1 MAARHKD
8 TGAGSSE
15 APAGQIWDES
25 NIYTAKDSGEG
36 EKPTETGRG
45 GGLPGTA
52 VAPALR
58 LDTRHFAAAE
68 KAWFQKAFQLGGS
81 LILRRSRRPAWPERG
96 SPRGVHWSPGKT
108 EDLLRGT
115 GGPCF
120 SRVTDNAPAIR
131 GRWHRVPRDGAPREQ
146 RRVPDIVP
154 QLGTR
159 KQNLTARTH
168 QAKPAKKWTDGVLRK
183 CQRRGPDAPR
193 IRADKE
199 MCRGTWP
206 RPWPAAPAG
215 RENAAKDVAT
225 SAARPGARRAAGGTA
240 LPL

>member
-1 MAARHKD
+1 MARARFPPGCLLV
-8 TGAGSSE
+8 TRQNRGP
-15 APAGQIWDES
+15 APWD
-25 NIYTAKDSGEG
+25 
-36 EKPTETGRG
+36 RR
-45 GGLPGTA
+45 A
-52 VAPALR
+52 V
-58 LDTRHFAAAE
+58 
-68 KAWFQKAFQLGGS
+68 FQ
-81 LILRRSRRPAWPERG
+81 P
-96 SPRGVHWSPGKT
+96 VM
-108 EDLLRGT
+108 D
-115 GGPCF
+115 
-120 SRVTDNAPAIR
+120 DAPAIR

-159 KQNLTARTH
+159 KQNPTARTH

-193 IRADKE
+193 IRADK
-199 MCRGTWP
+199 MCRGTRP

-240 LPL
+240 QLGKGLFAC

>member
-25 NIYTAKDSGEG
+25 NIYMAKDSGEG

-96 SPRGVHWSPGKT
+96 SPWGVYWSPGKT
-108 EDLLRGT
+108 EGPLRGT

-120 SRVTDNAPAIR
+120 SR
-131 GRWHRVPRDGAPREQ
+131 
-146 RRVPDIVP
+146 
-154 QLGTR
+154 
-159 KQNLTARTH
+159 
-168 QAKPAKKWTDGVLRK
+168 
-183 CQRRGPDAPR
+183 
-193 IRADKE
+193 
-199 MCRGTWP
+199 
-206 RPWPAAPAG
+206 
-215 RENAAKDVAT
+215 
-225 SAARPGARRAAGGTA
+225 
-240 LPL
+240 